1 MSALLTRV
9 KRAAVRKRRAQDEY
23 RAAVLAARAEHTFQ
37 DIADAAGV
45 RYQNI
50 QKIVRRL
57 QGEES

>member
-1 MSALLTRV
+1 MSELLTRV
-9 KRAAVRKRRAQDEY
+9 KRAAGRKRRAQDEY

-57 QGEES
+57 QREES